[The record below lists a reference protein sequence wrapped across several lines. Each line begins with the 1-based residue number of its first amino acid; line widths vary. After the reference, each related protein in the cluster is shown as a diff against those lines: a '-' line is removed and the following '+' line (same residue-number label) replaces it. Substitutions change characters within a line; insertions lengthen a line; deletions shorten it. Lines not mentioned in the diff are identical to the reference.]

1 MASHQDSIMW
11 RLRQDAA
18 GMTRSERRVARALLR
33 TNLRAAR
40 GTLAMLASE
49 ADVSAP
55 SVLRFISRLGFEGFA
70 TFQQAVEIE
79 FTERVSSPAKQLDSR
94 KMTGLDANAFLAEAH
109 KQLVASIDATF
120 EAISGKDFDR
130 AAALLRNPKRN
141 IYILG
146 GRFSRLFAEY
156 LTWRLYQLRVDV
168 RAAGT
173 TSIVL
178 TKEEELPEIGR
189 STVLVA
195 FDFRRYQMDVIEFA
209 RAAVEQGAILIVI
222 TDTWM
227 SPMVDFASVVL
238 PVHIE
243 SPWGQDSFANG
254 AVLIELLF
262 GRILSECDDEAFS
275 RLRVLEGHQRGMLD

>member
-1 MASHQDSIMW
+1 MASPQDTLMW

-18 GMTRSERRVARALLR
+18 GMTRSERRVARTLLR

-40 GTLAMLASE
+40 GTLATLAGE

-55 SVLRFISRLGFEGFA
+55 SVLRFISRLGFEGFSA
-70 TFQQAVEIE
+70 FQQAVENE
-79 FTERVSSPAKQLDSR
+79 FAQRISSPAMQLSSR
-94 KMTGLDANAFLAEAH
+94 TMTGMDASAFLSEAH
-109 KQLVASIDATF
+109 RQVVASIDATF
-120 EAISGKDFDR
+120 EAISAKDFDR
-130 AAALLRNPKRN
+130 AAGLLRNPKRN

-156 LTWRLYQLRVDV
+156 LTWRLYQLRIDV
-168 RAAGT
+168 RSAGA
-173 TSIVL
+173 TSLVL

-189 STVLVA
+189 STILVA
-195 FDFRRYQMDVIEFA
+195 FDFRRYQTDVIEFA
-209 RAAVEQGAILIVI
+209 RTAVEQGALLIVI

-243 SPWGQDSFANG
+243 APWGQDSFANG
-254 AVLIELLF
+254 AMLIELLF
-262 GRILSECDDEAFS
+262 GRVLSECDDDAFS
-275 RLRVLEGHQRGMLD
+275 RMRVLEGHQRGMLD

>member
-1 MASHQDSIMW
+1 
-11 RLRQDAA
+11 
-18 GMTRSERRVARALLR
+18 MTRSERRVARALLR

-40 GTLAMLASE
+40 GTLATLASE

-55 SVLRFISRLGFEGFA
+55 SALRFISRLGFEGFSA
-70 TFQQAVEIE
+70 FQQAVDKE
-79 FTERVSSPAKQLDSR
+79 FAQRTSSPAMQLGNRTMSG
-94 KMTGLDANAFLAEAH
+94 MDANSFLDEAH
-109 KQLVASIDATF
+109 RQVVAGIDATF
-120 EAISGKDFDR
+120 EAISAKDFDR
-130 AAALLRNPKRN
+130 AANLLCNPKRN

-156 LTWRLYQLRVDV
+156 LTWRLYQLRTDV

-173 TSIVL
+173 TSLVL

-195 FDFRRYQMDVIEFA
+195 FDFRRYQTDVIDFA
-209 RAAVEQGAILIVI
+209 RTAVEQGALLIVI

-238 PVHIE
+238 PIHIE
-243 SPWGQDSFANG
+243 TPWGQDSFANG
-254 AVLIELLF
+254 AMLIEVLF

-275 RLRVLEGHQRGMLD
+275 RMRILEGHQRGMLD